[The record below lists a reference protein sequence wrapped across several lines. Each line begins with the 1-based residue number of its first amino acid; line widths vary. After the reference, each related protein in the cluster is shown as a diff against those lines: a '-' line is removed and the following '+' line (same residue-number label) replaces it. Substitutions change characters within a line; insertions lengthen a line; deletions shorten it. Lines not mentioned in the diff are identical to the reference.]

1 MYMYMRVGTH
11 LHVLSPQLGQV
22 YWTDHCKNAKKYLD
36 GQTNEKIASQNNLE
50 LPKQILMALQFFFL
64 FHALCMMSPQQLH
77 LNGVSIVMTNLIC
90 IHVCML
96 NKKIRFLQKDKIL
109 YMYLFIGTCFKIDS
123 VFI

>member
-1 MYMYMRVGTH
+1 MQANETAYLT
-11 LHVLSPQLGQV
+11 VLIYPNGVIDLILISPLRLP
-22 YWTDHCKNAKKYLD
+22 NI
-36 GQTNEKIASQNNLE
+36 GQTVMEWRNPFYVQ
-50 LPKQILMALQFFFL
+50 QFFFL

-77 LNGVSIVMTNLIC
+77 LNGVSIVVTNLIC